1 MNQKEKLCKED
12 GTKKIDQAYF
22 RSMIG
27 CLMYLTATRPDILND
42 VSILSRFMNC
52 ASEMH
57 LKVAKRVIR
66 YVEGT
71 SNFGIKFKRAEEF
84 KLTGF
89 SNSDWGDSIDD
100 MKSILG
106 YCFSFGSGAL
116 VLV

>member
-1 MNQKEKLCKED
+1 
-12 GTKKIDQAYF
+12 
-22 RSMIG
+22 
-27 CLMYLTATRPDILND
+27 MYLTTTRPDILIA

-89 SNSDWGDSIDD
+89 SDSD
-100 MKSILG
+100 
-106 YCFSFGSGAL
+106 
-116 VLV
+116 